1 MGIGL
6 KEILLILLVAVLVFG
21 ASRIPKALGGLGKG
35 IHAFRKGLKGEE
47 PDRAPDDGDGRG
59 N

>member
-6 KEILLILLVAVLVFG
+6 KEVLLILLVAVLVFG

-35 IHAFRKGLKGEE
+35 IHAFRKGLKG
-47 PDRAPDDGDGRG
+47 DDQGKDSDDDAGSG